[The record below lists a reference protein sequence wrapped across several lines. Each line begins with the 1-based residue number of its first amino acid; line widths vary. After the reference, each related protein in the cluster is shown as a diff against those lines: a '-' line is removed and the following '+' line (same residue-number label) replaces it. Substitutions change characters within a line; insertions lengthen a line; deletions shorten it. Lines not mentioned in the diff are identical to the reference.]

1 MSEEKAKIIQK
12 IGSSVE
18 DMIEKKIP
26 ELLNVGSAHAAISDL
41 YDKVFEFVKSL
52 DKNDSGILIL
62 EEIRKDKEKYGNRKI
77 SLTSEIDA
85 YKNVVDEILFQKQL
99 LEENSDDRPSKIS
112 KFRKK

>member
-26 ELLNVGSAHAAISDL
+26 ELLNVGSAHAAICDL

-62 EEIRKDKEKYGNRKI
+62 EEIY
-77 SLTSEIDA
+77 
-85 YKNVVDEILFQKQL
+85 
-99 LEENSDDRPSKIS
+99 
-112 KFRKK
+112 